1 LDFGDTHVTGISAST
16 LSKLRKTLFG
26 EDDYLVKIIEPYQM
40 LGEIDKKLIN
50 ALGVDV
56 LPVQYIYS

>member
-1 LDFGDTHVTGISAST
+1 MDFGDTHVTGISAST